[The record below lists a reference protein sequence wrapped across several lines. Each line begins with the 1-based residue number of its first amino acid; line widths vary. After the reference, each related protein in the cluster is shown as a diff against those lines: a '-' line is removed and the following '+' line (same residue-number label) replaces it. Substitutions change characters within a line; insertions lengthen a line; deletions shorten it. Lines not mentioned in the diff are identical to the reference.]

1 MTKFRR
7 LSLVVAAA
15 ILTAPVWGSDSV
27 RQTALYR
34 QINPVP
40 HVVEIAPEGPVLD
53 ISGGVYV
60 VDRHGLFGS
69 DVNFLNKGDKKDVRL
84 TVDFHPKKA
93 MKAGVKPLS
102 GAYLL
107 TVSED
112 GVSILGYDERGAFY
126 GLQTLRQIVGLTG
139 ERNLPCG
146 LEINDWPDLPARG
159 VVEGFYGTPWSH
171 QARLSL
177 IDVYGRFKMNT
188 YIYGPKDD
196 PYHSSPNWRKPYPE
210 DEARNIAE
218 LVRACER
225 NRVDFVWAVH
235 PGQDIKWNEEDY
247 GNLVAKF
254 EMMYDLG
261 VRAFAIF
268 FDDISG
274 EGTNPMKQVELLN
287 RLTAEFVAAKGDV
300 APLIICPTD
309 YNRSWANPT
318 ERGSLAVYGREL
330 DPSVRVFWTG
340 DAVCSDMTPSTLK
353 WVGERIQR
361 PALYW
366 WNFPVTDYC
375 RHIVM
380 QGPVY
385 GLDNGLTSNDV
396 CGFVSNPMEHA
407 EASKLALYGVADYTW
422 NIKEY
427 DPKANWERGLAWLAG
442 DDAYSAYRTFAIHS
456 CDTESG
462 YRREESWETET
473 FRVEGDWTEAQY
485 DALLEEFGKIER
497 VYEEMSRKC
506 DNDALMRELHPWLEE
521 FGKLGAR
528 GRKALELINVY
539 RGGDNAAFWSAYVDN
554 LMSEEERDAYEAHKS
569 GTLKLQPF
577 YENAMDD
584 MLDGFYRRIAGRG
597 PFSYTAIGSY
607 PNSGTVSGKLMFDDD
622 STTFYTSAYGQR
634 TGDWIGVDLGIVR
647 GLREI
652 NILQGRNSVDDVD
665 YFDMATLEA
674 SKDGNLWY
682 PVIDTIDHQY
692 IINWE
697 GRGIDAR
704 YVRLRKLESDKTNW
718 CAVRTFSVNP
728 QRTESL
734 GFGVEAPDMTKAV
747 YAFDR
752 NPRSFY
758 ALDGVLAFE
767 IPSGEDRRDSR
778 TLLMDPHGTLLIRQY
793 AADGTVLSETVTD
806 NPYCALELD
815 GRTVRVSIEGH
826 ADIFEIM

>member
-1 MTKFRR
+1 M
-7 LSLVVAAA
+7 A
-15 ILTAPVWGSDSV
+15 
-27 RQTALYR
+27 
-34 QINPVP
+34 
-40 HVVEIAPEGPVLD
+40 
-53 ISGGVYV
+53 
-60 VDRHGLFGS
+60 
-69 DVNFLNKGDKKDVRL
+69 
-84 TVDFHPKKA
+84 
-93 MKAGVKPLS
+93 
-102 GAYLL
+102 
-107 TVSED
+107 
-112 GVSILGYDERGAFY
+112 
-126 GLQTLRQIVGLTG
+126 
-139 ERNLPCG
+139 
-146 LEINDWPDLPARG
+146 
-159 VVEGFYGTPWSH
+159 
-171 QARLSL
+171 
-177 IDVYGRFKMNT
+177 
-188 YIYGPKDD
+188 
-196 PYHSSPNWRKPYPE
+196 
-210 DEARNIAE
+210 
-218 LVRACER
+218 
-225 NRVDFVWAVH
+225 
-235 PGQDIKWNEEDY
+235 
-247 GNLVAKF
+247 
-254 EMMYDLG
+254 
-261 VRAFAIF
+261 
-268 FDDISG
+268 
-274 EGTNPMKQVELLN
+274 
-287 RLTAEFVAAKGDV
+287 
-300 APLIICPTD
+300 
-309 YNRSWANPT
+309 
-318 ERGSLAVYGREL
+318 
-330 DPSVRVFWTG
+330 
-340 DAVCSDMTPSTLK
+340 
-353 WVGERIQR
+353 
-361 PALYW
+361 
-366 WNFPVTDYC
+366 
-375 RHIVM
+375 
-380 QGPVY
+380 
-385 GLDNGLTSNDV
+385 
-396 CGFVSNPMEHA
+396 
-407 EASKLALYGVADYTW
+407 
-422 NIKEY
+422 
-427 DPKANWERGLAWLAG
+427 
-442 DDAYSAYRTFAIHS
+442 
-456 CDTESG
+456 
-462 YRREESWETET
+462 
-473 FRVEGDWTEAQY
+473 
-485 DALLEEFGKIER
+485 
-497 VYEEMSRKC
+497 RKC
-506 DNDALMRELHPWLEE
+506 DKDALRRELHPGLGE

-758 ALDGVLAFE
+758 ALDGVLSFE

-793 AADGTVLSETVTD
+793 AADGAVLSETVTD